1 MFRSVLYDEADD
13 MWYDYNIK
21 TQAAHNKKWY
31 PSNLTP
37 LYTMC
42 HHPDITNDT
51 LKKIVDTVRNN
62 SGNFTGGLPSSLEK
76 TNQQWDL
83 PNVWAPLV
91 EIVIT
96 ALENVEN
103 ISKNTG
109 AGDLAIDLA
118 QKFVQNVYH
127 TLQNTG
133 AIFEKYNCNG
143 AAGEGGEYDVQEGFG
158 WTNGVTMT
166 LLAKY
171 PHVLTSAA
179 SSYVNMFTLYITIT
193 LSLLFTIIY

>member
-1 MFRSVLYDEADD
+1 MFRSVLYDETDN
-13 MWYDYNIK
+13 MWYDFNIK

-31 PSNLTP
+31 PSNITP

-42 HHPDITNDT
+42 HHPDISNDT
-51 LKKIVDTVRNN
+51 LKKIVDTVRNKI
-62 SGNFTGGLPSSLEK
+62 GNFTGGLPASLER
-76 TNQQWDL
+76 TDQQWDL

-91 EIVIT
+91 EIVTT

-103 ISKNTG
+103 ISEESG
-109 AGDLAIDLA
+109 AGDLALDLA

-127 TLQNTG
+127 TWHHTG
-133 AIFEKYNCNG
+133 AIFEKYNCDG
-143 AAGEGGEYDVQEGFG
+143 AEGEGGEYDVQEGFG
-158 WTNGVTMT
+158 WTNGVTMS

-179 SSYVNMFTLYITIT
+179 ASCVTMVTLYITIT
-193 LSLLFTIIY
+193 LSLLITIIY